1 MTLGQ
6 CVDCNKRQTC
16 AATPLLCHDMI
27 NSLAFLYH
35 SKHPYGNAHHPQPV
49 HNGINTHLKT
59 SHSVSHRG
67 SFVIEQQGSGLDALP
82 IFAVHLIGILE
93 SGMEGPSCDR
103 LLRVKTLDE

>member
-1 MTLGQ
+1 
-6 CVDCNKRQTC
+6 
-16 AATPLLCHDMI
+16 MI
-27 NSLAFLYH
+27 NFSAFLYH
-35 SKHPYGNAHHPQPV
+35 SKHPYGTSHYPQLV
-49 HNGINTHLKT
+49 HDGINTHLKA
-59 SHSVSHRG
+59 SHFVSHYG